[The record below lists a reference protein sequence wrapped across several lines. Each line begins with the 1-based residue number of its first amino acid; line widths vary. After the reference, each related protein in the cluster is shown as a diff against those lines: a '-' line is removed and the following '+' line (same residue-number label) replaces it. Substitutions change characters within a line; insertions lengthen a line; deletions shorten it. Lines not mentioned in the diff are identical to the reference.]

1 MSDAEEEE
9 LGASGGGG
17 HRISPPHQQA
27 MQEGRAKSAQRKR
40 QRQERMQGNTF
51 RRGVGAVEAVEQDM
65 SAQHMADMRGLL
77 EAALGE
83 RTRGAPVDIMRAC
96 MALGAYYIASDAERL
111 PFEPRDLLEGERVA
125 LACSV
130 SSLSKNTVRKLV
142 SDFEFWGE
150 IVLEEPGT
158 RGAGAEAYS
167 RWARLVAGP
176 AGAPPHPP
184 SRFDPTGLKR
194 PELVAAMQAAGC
206 TELEVSHRQQERQK
220 KGEEAQPVTYKLL
233 KVTMDDAEKVKRGGN
248 DSARLD
254 ELRAA
259 CIKWLASNRP
269 HVLRNDL
276 EEMLAQAGNV
286 RVIWNA
292 ANFPEGTPIEL
303 VWAGGKLYVMVK
315 YDGKRTMSGLRADLI
330 DGLYSDKLADEV
342 AGNVRGCSYAYQPQG
357 NPNSKR
363 LIDHCLRDGLVKAMK
378 DDSFFD
384 ACNQDIRHAQFANY
398 LDAGFKAFALL
409 EGNYMRTC
417 LHLNLKERLLRDL
430 GAEAAENVAQDMEE
444 FEEGEEQD

>member
-1 MSDAEEEE
+1 VRTHLLPSLKLLFPEAFLQAPTQHITLVLDNAKYH
-9 LGASGGGG
+9 LTTYSRRFYNSGNA
-17 HRISPPHQQA
+17 I
-27 MQEGRAKSAQRKR
+27 
-40 QRQERMQGNTF
+40 
-51 RRGVGAVEAVEQDM
+51 
-65 SAQHMADMRGLL
+65 
-77 EAALGE
+77 ALG
-83 RTRGAPVDIMRAC
+83 
-96 MALGAYYIASDAERL
+96 
-111 PFEPRDLLEGERVA
+111 
-125 LACSV
+125 
-130 SSLSKNTVRKLV
+130 
-142 SDFEFWGE
+142 
-150 IVLEEPGT
+150 
-158 RGAGAEAYS
+158 
-167 RWARLVAGP
+167 AGP
-176 AGAPPHPP
+176 AGAPPPP
-184 SRFDPTGLKR
+184 PPRFDPTELKH
-194 PELVAAMQAAGC
+194 PELVAAMHAAGC
-206 TELEVSHRQQERQK
+206 AELEVSHRQQERQK

-292 ANFPEGTPIEL
+292 ANFPEGNPIEL

-315 YDGKRTMSGLRADLI
+315 YDGKRSMSGLHADLI

-342 AGNVRGCSYAYQPQG
+342 AGNVRGCSYAYLPQG

-363 LIDHCLRDGLVKAMK
+363 LIDHCLKDGLVKAMK

-384 ACNQDIRHAQFANY
+384 ACNQDIRHAQFADY
-398 LDAGFKAFALL
+398 LEADFKAFALL
-409 EGNYMRTC
+409 KGNYMRTC